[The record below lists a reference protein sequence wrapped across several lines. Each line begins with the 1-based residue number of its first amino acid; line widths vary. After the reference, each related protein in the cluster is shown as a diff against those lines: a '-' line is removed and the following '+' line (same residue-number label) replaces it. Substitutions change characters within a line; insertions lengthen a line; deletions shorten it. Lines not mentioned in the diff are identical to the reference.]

1 MILFLMLN
9 ETDRNDLALEI
20 LSYNFSAL
28 PRLNIPHI
36 GESSSVFA

>member
-20 LSYNFSAL
+20 LSHDFSAL
-28 PRLNIPHI
+28 PHLDILHI
-36 GESSSVFA
+36 GESSNVFT